1 MSYTVNLGPWG
12 SVFAVPTSVVDNGLK
27 LASDNQI
34 KVLLYVLR
42 HNTAPL
48 TDENISQALGIHSED
63 VRDAIEYWNAKGLF
77 ATAQSVVLPAV
88 TDKQDTAAKVTA
100 NNDSETDRTAKEP
113 ELSTVTQKQEQSAT
127 RLVSRPT
134 KPEPAYVA
142 RRKNTDKNISVLM
155 DEAESILGRFL
166 SQPDMATILMLHDTD
181 GLPPEVILM
190 LMQHCVQIG
199 NGNMRYIEKTGINW
213 AAAGINTISL
223 AEEKIKSYSES
234 TSAWNTAAAVF
245 GMKIS
250 GTPTQKQLEFADN
263 WINKWRF
270 SEAMLRLAYERCVDA
285 KGEVKLSYINGILK
299 RWNEL
304 SFKKTEDVLANES
317 KATAKRKPAPP
328 KDVQSAS
335 YDIDAYE
342 SKSIFDD

>member
-1 MSYTVNLGPWG
+1 MSYKINLGLWG
-12 SVFAVPTSVVDNGLK
+12 SVFAVPTSLVDNGLK
-27 LASDNQI
+27 LASDSQI
-34 KVLLYVLR
+34 KVLLYILR
-42 HNTAPL
+42 HNASPL
-48 TDENISQALGIHSED
+48 TDELISQALGIHSED

-77 ATAQSVVLPAV
+77 
-88 TDKQDTAAKVTA
+88 VTA
-100 NNDSETDRTAKEP
+100 DNVMSIPESDKTSTGNVSVADSTASTKEP
-113 ELSTVTQKQEQSAT
+113 ELSVQTPKQDAPT

-142 RRKNTDKNISVLM
+142 RRKNTDKSISFLM

-190 LMQHCVQIG
+190 LMEHCVQIG
-199 NGNMRYIEKTGINW
+199 SGNMRYIEKTGINW

-245 GMKIS
+245 GINIS

-285 KGEVKLSYINGILK
+285 KGEFKLAYINGILK

-304 SFKKTEDVLANES
+304 SLKKVEDVISNEAKS
-317 KATAKRKPAPP
+317 NAKRKPVEK

-342 SKSIFDD
+342 RKSIFDD

>member
-1 MSYTVNLGPWG
+1 MSFTVNLGLWG

-27 LASDNQI
+27 LASDSQL
-34 KVLLYVLR
+34 KVLLYILR
-42 HNTAPL
+42 HNSSPL
-48 TDENISQALGIHSED
+48 TDELISKDLGLHSDD

-77 ATAQSVVLPAV
+77 VTADNVMSVAESDKTTTADVIKTEPVAENAV
-88 TDKQDTAAKVTA
+88 PSTDTLVSAQVTKQDT
-100 NNDSETDRTAKEP
+100 
-113 ELSTVTQKQEQSAT
+113 AT

-142 RRKNTDKNISVLM
+142 RRKNTDKVISFLM

-181 GLPPEVILM
+181 GLPAEVILM
-190 LMQHCVQIG
+190 LMQHCVEIG
-199 NGNMRYIEKTGINW
+199 SGNMRYIEKTGINW
-213 AAAGINTISL
+213 AAAGINTLSL

-304 SFKKTEDVLANES
+304 SLKRVEDVFENDAKTS
-317 KATAKRKPAPP
+317 TKRKSAQ
-328 KDVQSAS
+328 KADVQSAS